1 MHDDIIFIAAA
12 EKEGG
17 TSHFPMVKSESL
29 GCSINI
35 VASFEHVVVTK
46 YHHMHWFNQ
55 TNATYCGTNCD
66 PPFLPSSFSLMMLA
80 SWTVRLG

>member
-29 GCSINI
+29 GCI
-35 VASFEHVVVTK
+35 VASFEHVVFTK
-46 YHHMHWFNQ
+46 YHMHWFNQ

-66 PPFLPSSFSLMMLA
+66 PPFLPSSDDVSLLDCQAWVAM
-80 SWTVRLG
+80 